1 MNVPTVI
8 EIQKNDRA
16 PAQSAG
22 SWDMCR
28 EEEVRSGEDAQ
39 RGYWSDH
46 SGPRSWLPLVDPA
59 EASAVFRIAPRR
71 LVGKRSFWRSI
82 ELSSMPFRLAL
93 FRAIFG
99 TSTPRQI
106 MSRKMHGATAMGSC
120 CFDAAA
126 WSLGWESGGAV
137 EGNEYLS
144 FIKLLFGVSP
154 GVAAVRIIEAVT
166 NCKFDAQA
174 ASEIQAA
181 VDGWFARGAPADEGR
196 HS

>member
-8 EIQKNDRA
+8 EAQKKRPC
-16 PAQSAG
+16 PAQSPG
-22 SWDMCR
+22 SWDACR
-28 EEEVRSGEDAQ
+28 EEEIGPGEDAQ
-39 RGYWSDH
+39 RGYWNDH

-59 EASAVFRIAPRR
+59 TAAVFRIAPRR

-82 ELSSMPFRLAL
+82 ELSSMPLRRAL
-93 FRAIFG
+93 FLAIFG

-106 MSRKMHGATAMGSC
+106 MSRKMHGATVMGSC
-120 CFDAAA
+120 CFDAAE
-126 WSLGWESGGAV
+126 WSIGWESRGAV
-137 EGNEYLS
+137 EGSEFLS
-144 FIKLLFGVSP
+144 FIKLLFGISQ

-181 VDGWFARGAPADEGR
+181 VDSWFARGAPADEGR